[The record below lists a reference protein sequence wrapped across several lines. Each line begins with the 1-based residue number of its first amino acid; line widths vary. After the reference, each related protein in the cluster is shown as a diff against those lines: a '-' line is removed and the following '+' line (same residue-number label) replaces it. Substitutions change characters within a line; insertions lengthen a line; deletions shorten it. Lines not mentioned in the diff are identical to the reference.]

1 MRLSDDDYAALD
13 DRLAAHDAFLS
24 RRYPGER
31 AGRQPVHTVY
41 IPADRI
47 GGFRDWGPQALRALD
62 DYPPLPFPSALADRV
77 RAKLA
82 TEPIEDLRI
91 DFEDGYGV
99 RDDDQED
106 AAVKSAVL
114 VLAEGPRPPFL
125 GIRIKSLEAAT
136 RRRSLRTLDLFLSLY
151 QQPFTVTLPKV
162 SGPDQVAA
170 MVTLCEMLERGYG
183 LAAGTLTFEIQIE
196 LPSAVLGADG
206 TATVARLITAAD
218 GRCTGLH
225 YGTYD
230 YSAAAGVAAAYQ
242 AMDHPV
248 ADYAKA
254 VIQAAAAGTGV
265 RLCDG
270 STNILPLGSDVAV
283 HHAWALHHRL
293 VRRSLERGFYQGW
306 DLHPAQLPTRFAA
319 TYAFF
324 ADGMDAASTRLR
336 RYLDRQSGGVLDE
349 PATARALAGYL
360 LRGLDC
366 GALDD
371 VGFTREELTA
381 LL

>member
-1 MRLSDDDYAALD
+1 MRLTDGDHAALD
-13 DRLAAHDAFLS
+13 DRLAAHDAFLTS
-24 RRYPGER
+24 RYPGER

-47 GGFRDWGPQALRALD
+47 GGFREWGDRALAALD
-62 DYPPLPFPSALADRV
+62 ECPPLPFAAALADRV

-82 TEPIEDLRI
+82 AEPIEDLRV

-106 AAVKSAVL
+106 AAVKAAVAVL
-114 VLAEGPRPPFL
+114 ADGPRPPFV
-125 GIRIKSLEAAT
+125 GVRIKSLEAAT

-151 QQPFTVTLPKV
+151 AEPFVITLPKV

-170 MVTLCEMLERGYG
+170 MVRLCELLERAYG
-183 LAAGTLTFEIQIE
+183 PAAGRLTFEIQVE
-196 LPSAVLGADG
+196 LPAAVLGADG
-206 TATVARLITAAD
+206 TATVARLITAAE

-254 VIQAAAAGTGV
+254 VMQAAAAGTGV
-265 RLCDG
+265 RLSDG
-270 STNILPLGSDVAV
+270 STNILPVGTDVAV
-283 HHAWALHHRL
+283 HDGWALHYRL

-324 ADGMDAASTRLR
+324 ADGVDAASTRLR
-336 RYLDRQSGGVLDE
+336 NYLDRRSGGILDE

-366 GALDD
+366 GALDE
-371 VGFTREELTA
+371 VGFTREQLTT